1 MARYQR
7 PEDPREQNSRGPS
20 RFRND
25 GREPIPWPW
34 LGMGVIITIVGI
46 VGAVALANALLR
58 RPPLTVAAVE
68 PTIIVLTAPPADAP
82 TITPVLPT
90 PSPIP
95 TFTPIPT
102 PNNAVAPPEVSVGF
116 YAEVANTDG
125 VGVTVRGG
133 PSTSNV
139 RLLVAQE
146 GTIVLVLAGPESAD
160 DLLWWQV
167 RLDDG
172 TEGWVAGLFLEPADA
187 P

>member
-7 PEDPREQNSRGPS
+7 PEDPREPNGRRPRRFGGPA
-20 RFRND
+20 
-25 GREPIPWPW
+25 REPIPWPW
-34 LGMGVIITIVGI
+34 LGLGVVITVIGI
-46 VGAVALANALLR
+46 AGAVALANALLR
-58 RPPLTVAAVE
+58 RPPLTVSAVE
-68 PTIIVLTAPPADAP
+68 PTIIVLTAPPAAAP
-82 TITPVLPT
+82 TNTPVLPT

-102 PNNAVAPPEVSVGF
+102 PNNAVAPPEVTVGF
-116 YAEVANTDG
+116 YAAVANTDG

-139 RLLVAQE
+139 QLLVAPE
-146 GTIVLVLAGPESAD
+146 DTVVLVLAGPESAN

-167 RLDDG
+167 RLEDG